1 MQKMLLF
8 FFLFLFNHYLHAQTS
23 APENSRSRLIE
34 GMVSLRDDVMRNPE
48 TDLLGL
54 QEFLQLYGSDCNG
67 YAWFFD
73 SWFNDVAYNYWYAN
87 SKAQINPTDS
97 IQLTHQLQ
105 HEYSWKNRYLI
116 DLIFQGILL
125 NKLPY
130 PIAKNG
136 RLFDEF
142 DAYNLHDG
150 MKIAEIGD
158 GTGTISLLIG
168 ASYKNTAL
176 YINEVDSMLVK
187 LLKDRVKDAKCLNN
201 NDLISVVQ
209 GQENSA
215 GLEGKDLDLI
225 FIREAYHHFSDKKQM
240 IKSIKKSL
248 RPGGVVCV
256 YERVL
261 KFYSEDHSCSM
272 HVYRS
277 NIVRPFK
284 RAGFKLIEE
293 KTIGQKLFLKFQ
305 II

>member
-1 MQKMLLF
+1 MQKILLF
-8 FFLFLFNHYLHAQTS
+8 ALLLLLNPSLYAQTS
-23 APENSRSRLIE
+23 APENNRLIE

-54 QEFLQLYGSDCNG
+54 QDLLQLYGSDCNG
-67 YAWFFD
+67 YGWFFD
-73 SWFNDVAYNYWYAN
+73 NWFNDVVYNYWYA
-87 SKAQINPTDS
+87 KPKEQIDPTDS
-97 IQLTHQLQ
+97 IQLARQLQ

-125 NKLPY
+125 SKLPY

-136 RLFDEF
+136 RLFEEF
-142 DAYNLHDG
+142 DAYNFHDG
-150 MKIAEIGD
+150 MKIGEIGA

-187 LLKDRVKDAKCLNN
+187 FLKDRVKGAKCLNN
-201 NDLISVVQ
+201 SDFISVVQ
-209 GQENSA
+209 GHENSA

-225 FIREAYHHFSDKKQM
+225 IIREAYHHFSDKKQM
-240 IKSIKKSL
+240 VKSIKKSL
-248 RPGGVVCV
+248 RPGGEVCV

-261 KFYSEDHSCSM
+261 KFYSHDHSCSK

-305 II
+305 LP